1 MSELVSLEPAAWN
14 VGCEWNPHVSWGGV
28 LAVVVAVAAALMEMV
43 VVCPGVG
50 FLSPTYTED
59 LGSVGL
65 LFT

>member
-1 MSELVSLEPAAWN
+1 M
-14 VGCEWNPHVSWGGV
+14 
-28 LAVVVAVAAALMEMV
+28 AVVVAVAAAAALMEMV

-50 FLSPTYTED
+50 FLSPTCTED